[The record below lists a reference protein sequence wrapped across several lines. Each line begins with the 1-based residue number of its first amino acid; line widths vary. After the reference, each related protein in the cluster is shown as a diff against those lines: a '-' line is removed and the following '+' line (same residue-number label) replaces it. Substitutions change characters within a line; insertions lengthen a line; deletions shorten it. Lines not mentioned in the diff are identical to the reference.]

1 MVRQSW
7 STDQFLSVDPFIS
20 LQFQKKSAQC
30 WRRRLWKTWESDFNF
45 FYSPI
50 HETYNPYFIS
60 CLIELDC
67 ESLLSELEEALGSAY
82 AQQFSKRGEA
92 ADRLR
97 NILNK
102 YKQGS
107 NCKYDSIL
115 CIINDSC
122 LAWLIFRYHECT
134 YLNNWLVRNSD
145 EVSHVFLNESSE
157 MSHLNESSAAT
168 SQNARDI
175 SAFIGKTI

>member
-1 MVRQSW
+1 MSFRPWIPLLAYNFKRSPLNVEGEDYDKRGKVT
-7 STDQFLSVDPFIS
+7 ST
-20 LQFQKKSAQC
+20 
-30 WRRRLWKTWESDFNF
+30 F

-60 CLIELDC
+60 CLIESDC
-67 ESLLSELEEALGSAY
+67 ESLQSELEEALGPAY
-82 AQQFSKRGEA
+82 GQQFAKRGEA

-145 EVSHVFLNESSE
+145 EVSHVFPKWVIGNANANEFHSSCDFTKRSRYFGFYWKDNLE
-157 MSHLNESSAAT
+157 
-168 SQNARDI
+168 NA
-175 SAFIGKTI
+175 